1 MKNRIYQ
8 KLCSVVSRAPGHPA
22 VLPARPKAPFPIGPG
37 VGAGLVLFLVLAA
50 TTWAAGAAD
59 AAALNE
65 QAQAAHRQRRL
76 NEASKLYGQLLQLDP
91 PAEPSARQKELVLRF
106 APRIHTVAG
115 EFFPL
120 KDVVAII
127 HPDKPVIGYRLFW
140 EDDLAFPSDGDP
152 CDHEIVWVEYDPTSL
167 QVTRVATYFH
177 GEILAPDAAS
187 AEANAAG
194 GRAWIGTEWGFHG
207 SVPWGGLSAA
217 EPTLRKHWERAR
229 VGRPG
234 PPNPLARGWPEKYPG
249 SFDDYVKFADPVDPR
264 VLLQQKD
271 IIWVSRWPMA
281 ALNRYGLRYNV
292 AVKADWPWT
301 VSEKK

>member
-1 MKNRIYQ
+1 MK
-8 KLCSVVSRAPGHPA
+8 CSRSISWILSAFHTS
-22 VLPARPKAPFPIGPG
+22 KAPIGG
-37 VGAGLVLFLVLAA
+37 CLVLFLVLVV
-50 TTWAAGAAD
+50 AGWAAD
-59 AAALNE
+59 ATDPATLND

-76 NEASKLYGQLLQLDP
+76 NEASKLYDQLLKLDTP
-91 PAEPSARQKELVLRF
+91 VEPTAPQKELVLRF

-127 HPDKPVIGYRLFW
+127 HPDKPIIGYRLFW

-152 CDHEIVWVEYDPTSL
+152 CDHEIIWIEYDPASL

-177 GEILAPDAAS
+177 GEILTPEKAP
-187 AEANAAG
+187 AEANSAG

-207 SVPWGGLSAA
+207 SVPWGGLEAA
-217 EPTLRKHWERAR
+217 TPTLRKHWERAR
-229 VGRPG
+229 LGRQG

-249 SFDDYVKFADPVDPR
+249 SFDDYLKFAEPVDPR

-281 ALNRYGLRYNV
+281 VLNRYGLRYNV